1 MRKHLIIPLLAVT
14 AALSGCRSHAELNEI
29 AIAEAV
35 GIDRDGNG
43 CTVTLQYF
51 NTDTTGGT
59 TAIDSSK
66 PNAVTVTGKGETIES
81 ALEAVSYSSGRN
93 ILLGSAGLIV
103 FGRDAAGDLGDSL
116 SFAMSHYTGNP
127 RAFIAISETSA
138 ADILNVKFSEGNAS
152 VEKLECMLRN
162 AEDLGLSCQTVL
174 HEAAEMLAAPG
185 KSTVLPLLEMS
196 QSGSE
201 LTEEGNTVLLT
212 GGAVCTPEGVAAE
225 LSPEDMSGLCL
236 LMNDGAKC
244 DMTVICRGKNVRVM
258 LYGTKTRIT
267 PHFADNRLR
276 FGVNVSADCKIVTS
290 QLPDPFSERA
300 AVERLVGSEVCRRVR
315 SMLAK
320 SVTAAGADPAGL
332 CYKIRA
338 HSPQVWENISEDLS
352 GYLENTVFDV
362 TSDIKME
369 RYGVMHG

>member
-1 MRKHLIIPLLAVT
+1 MTQTGDKPRVLAVVGPT
-14 AALSGCRSHAELNEI
+14 ASGKTWLGVQLAKLYGGEVISADSMQIYKGMDIASAKPSEEEKEGIPHHLMDFLNMD
-29 AIAEAV
+29 V
-35 GIDRDGNG
+35 P
-43 CTVTLQYF
+43 F
-51 NTDTTGGT
+51 
-59 TAIDSSK
+59 
-66 PNAVTVTGKGETIES
+66 
-81 ALEAVSYSSGRN
+81 
-93 ILLGSAGLIV
+93 
-103 FGRDAAGDLGDSL
+103 
-116 SFAMSHYTGNP
+116 
-127 RAFIAISETSA
+127 SA
-138 ADILNVKFSEGNAS
+138 ADYVKLAKEKIEEVLSRGKLPVIVGGTGLYVDSLLENVKFSEGNAS

-162 AEDLGLSCQTVL
+162 AEDLGLSCPTVL

-196 QSGSE
+196 RSGSE

-315 SMLAK
+315 SLLAK

-338 HSPQVWENISEDLS
+338 HSPQVWANISEDLS
-352 GYLENTVFDV
+352 GYLENAVFDV